1 MRRASEP
8 RTADAL
14 LIKTLVVILASICAI
29 SLVARIGLPAAA
41 GYLLAGLV
49 IGPHGL
55 QLIATSD
62 ETRFLAELGIIFLMF
77 MVGLVFSFPAMIAA
91 RLDVFGAGGL
101 QVGFTVLIVAA
112 VAMLWGAGLPA
123 AVLLGGAI
131 AMSSTAITLKQL
143 VDQGDVSSQQGR
155 LVLGIL
161 LFQDLAVLP
170 FLVVLGGWELS
181 GGPGPL
187 GTLRQL
193 GIAAITF
200 SVAAFVCKPIFRTW
214 LTWVARTHSAD
225 LFLLTVLVLALGTA
239 FAGHLAGLSAPIG
252 AFLAGMVVGESDFR
266 HQVED
271 DIRPFRDVLLGLF
284 FVTVG
289 MEVDPSIVATAPM
302 AVLAWT
308 IACLPGKALVVILV
322 GAIMRWPTPV
332 GVRAALILA
341 HGGEAGLLLL
351 TQAMRVG
358 AIEPNVGR
366 PVLFALAATMALGPM
381 LIQGSARF
389 AELAGGAAHRV
400 KADAEEA
407 AIRAESQDLSDH
419 VILCGCGRVG
429 RPVSLVLE
437 AAKASYIAIESDLV
451 RFRRAKKSGHRV
463 VFGDASRKKILEAA
477 GVARARLVVVTFDRR
492 HAVERILHYAR
503 EKNPVASSIV
513 SAADDQEI
521 LPLARAGA
529 GTVFPENITAGL
541 ALADQVLL
549 VCGFSQDDAAN
560 LVTAVRAELHPELR
574 GRVGR

>member
-1 MRRASEP
+1 
-8 RTADAL
+8 
-14 LIKTLVVILASICAI
+14 
-29 SLVARIGLPAAA
+29 
-41 GYLLAGLV
+41 
-49 IGPHGL
+49 
-55 QLIATSD
+55 
-62 ETRFLAELGIIFLMF
+62 MF
-77 MVGLVFSFPAMIAA
+77 MVGLDFSLSAMIAA
-91 RLDVFGAGGL
+91 RRDVFGAGSL
-101 QVGFTVLIVAA
+101 QVGFTVSMVAGL
-112 VAMLWGAGLPA
+112 AMLCGVGLPI
-123 AVLLGGAI
+123 AVLLGAAV

-170 FLVVLGGWELS
+170 FLVVLGGWQLS
-181 GGPGPL
+181 GGPEPL
-187 GTLRQL
+187 AALRQL
-193 GIAAITF
+193 AIAAIALG
-200 SVAAFVCKPIFRTW
+200 VAAFVCQPVFRTW
-214 LTWVARTHSAD
+214 LTWVARTNSAD
-225 LFLLTVLVLALGTA
+225 LFLLAVLLLALGTA
-239 FAGHLAGLSAPIG
+239 FAGRLAGLSTPIG

-289 MEVDPSIVATAPM
+289 MEVDPSIVALAPM
-302 AVLAWT
+302 AVLAWMF
-308 IACLPGKALVVILV
+308 ACLPGKALVVMLV
-322 GAIMRWPTPV
+322 GAIMRWPAPV
-332 GVRAALILA
+332 GARAALMLA

-358 AIEPNVGR
+358 AIEPNVGQ
-366 PVLFALAATMALGPM
+366 PALLALGATMALGPM
-381 LIQGSARF
+381 LIQRSARF
-389 AELAGGAAHRV
+389 AEFIGGVSHRV

-407 AIRAESQDLSDH
+407 AIRDESQDLRDH

-437 AAKASYIAIESDLV
+437 AAKAPYIAIESDLI
-451 RFRRAKKSGHRV
+451 RFRRSKKSGHKV
-463 VFGDASRKKILEAA
+463 VFGDAGRKRVLEAA

-492 HAVERILHYAR
+492 HTVERILHYSR
-503 EKNPVASSIV
+503 EQNPAVSTIV

-529 GTVFPENITAGL
+529 GTVFPENIAAGL

-560 LVTAVRAELHPELR
+560 IITAIRAELHPELR